1 MKHPLMGDLKDV
13 SLEDIISKQGDLQQK
28 LGFAYRMG
36 NQQLANQIRMVL
48 FGYQEEYQR
57 RMMEAAEKAA
67 NDKMLKDKVK
77 IKK

>member
-13 SLEDIISKQGDLQQK
+13 SLDDLISKQSDLHQK

-36 NQQLANQIRMVL
+36 NQQLANQVRMVL
-48 FGYQEEYQR
+48 EGYKEEYQR
-57 RMMEAAEKAA
+57 RMAEAAEKART
-67 NDKMLKDKVK
+67 DKMLKDKVK